1 MDSLNGLYPIN
12 QIGSDGFS
20 WWIGQVESEKA
31 DDEKL
36 SGRYKVRIV
45 GAHPKSCE
53 AVSWED
59 LPWAITMMP
68 VTNPHT
74 PGGATSVS
82 DQLGKGVWVIGF
94 YLDNLQQQPVIM
106 GSVGRVANSTSE
118 KTANDP
124 TPGENC
130 KSFTTYI
137 PEDAKLAFDQP
148 TPAVGSPASLTSTE
162 AGVAPSGILKK
173 TGDKNQIVS
182 GPTNFQVAKYS
193 KNTDLNPGGINFCV
207 EKADKCG
214 KETDLKK
221 TFTRLFSEMLAEVQN
236 NDGKLGTYLIAPLS
250 GELHDA
256 VGIGRKYVN
265 KAILVVRTFVASVKG
280 FILEKIKAGI
290 KDLINMLLYPSDT
303 GNSLTPLTKFFND
316 LLANIGCQMSDLGD
330 RLASFL
336 EDLIFGYL
344 FDVYKAAACLVDNFV
359 EGVLSK
365 IQSLMNELL
374 ESVLGPLQDL
384 LGAAASAINIIGD
397 AINYVLDLLGI
408 QCNGPGKSCSKT
420 TVVCTNCDSDDR
432 SNFLD
437 DLLDNI
443 TDDLFPVTGEDWS
456 RYTCDEAYEGNVL
469 QPTKVIFVGGVQ
481 NPPIPNSIQYD
492 ISDITVEEGDEATFV
507 VTRVGYL
514 DVSSSVK
521 YTTRNGSATEGADY
535 LKSSGILGFAPGESE
550 KKIFV
555 RTLTDTESEG
565 DEDFFV
571 TIKKD
576 SPGTI
581 PSFAK
586 KTVAKCVITESTI
599 RTPGLPLPAPGDPP
613 PSPPP
618 PPTESPDII
627 IPDIIN
633 ARDVNPDPTVD
644 PTDTTPTYKVVSDR
658 SSVKEG
664 QFIKYTI
671 TTTNVETGRTLF
683 YRLFGTGITPNDIV
697 GNSLSGSFTIEDN
710 KATVIV
716 GVNTDSELEDDE
728 VLTFGIAGT
737 SASTNVIIL
746 SDTSGF
752 SSEELD
758 ASEDSSSNVDS
769 RTDPP
774 RNPTVDSGKIITD
787 PGGGIIDIPIDEP
800 GDPYTELPVVIIPGE
815 GFRAAAL
822 PLLDSTGRIT
832 ELRITDPGFG
842 YKINTPQTSDKECII
857 DSFTMLNPGREYTSS
872 PQVYINGDNTIADA
886 VVENGKVISV
896 RIKNRSI
903 VFDSYPKVLIIGG
916 GGYGAKFI
924 PSFSC
929 LDRDVR
935 VTVGSAKIGT
945 GKYIDCP

>member
-53 AVSWED
+53 AVSWDD

-118 KTANDP
+118 KTADDP

-148 TPAVGSPASLTSTE
+148 TPAIGSPASLTSTE
-162 AGVAPSGILKK
+162 AGVAPSGILR
-173 TGDKNQIVS
+173 GDKDEIIS

-265 KAILVVRTFVASVKG
+265 QATLVVRTFVASVKG

-316 LLANIGCQMSDLGD
+316 LLANIGCQMADLGD

-359 EGVLSK
+359 EGLLSK

-420 TVVCTNCDSDDR
+420 TVACTNCDSDDR

-437 DLLDNI
+437 DLLNNI

-481 NPPIPNSIQYD
+481 NPPVPNSIQYD
-492 ISDITVEEGDEATFV
+492 ISDIKVEEGDEATFV

-514 DVSSSVK
+514 DVSSSVT
-521 YTTRNGSATEGADY
+521 YTTRNGSATEGTDY

-555 RTLTDTESEG
+555 RTLTDAESEG

-571 TIKKD
+571 SIKKD

-599 RTPGLPLPAPGDPP
+599 KTPGLLPPGPGDPP

-618 PPTESPDII
+618 APTESPDII
-627 IPDIIN
+627 VSDVVN
-633 ARDVNPDPTVD
+633 ARDVNPDPIGD
-644 PTDTTPTYKVVSDR
+644 SDSTDTTPTYKVVSDR
-658 SSVKEG
+658 SSVREG

-671 TTTNVETGRTLF
+671 TTTNVETGRKLF

-710 KATVIV
+710 NATVII
-716 GVNTDSELEDDE
+716 GVNTDSELEDEE

-752 SSEELD
+752 SPEELD

-787 PGGGIIDIPIDEP
+787 PVGGIIDIPIDEP

>member
-316 LLANIGCQMSDLGD
+316 LLANIGCQMADLGD

-599 RTPGLPLPAPGDPP
+599 RTPGLPSPAPGDPP

>member
-118 KTANDP
+118 KTADDP

-250 GELHDA
+250 GELHDV

-316 LLANIGCQMSDLGD
+316 LLANIGCQMADLGD

>member
-316 LLANIGCQMSDLGD
+316 LLANIGCQMADLGD

-787 PGGGIIDIPIDEP
+787 PGGGIINIPIDEP

>member
-118 KTANDP
+118 KTADDP

-316 LLANIGCQMSDLGD
+316 LLANIGCQMADLGD

>member
-20 WWIGQVESEKA
+20 WWVGQIESDKA
-31 DDEKL
+31 DDEKC

-45 GAHPKSCE
+45 GAHPKSCD

-74 PGGATSVS
+74 PGGCTSVS
-82 DQLGKGVWVIGF
+82 DQLSKGVWVIGF
-94 YLDNLQQQPVIM
+94 YLDNLQQQPIIM

-118 KTANDP
+118 KTADDP

-137 PEDAKLAFDQP
+137 AEDSRKAFEQNVGPEVNLSAQAAGHP
-148 TPAVGSPASLTSTE
+148 GGGNSTTDDNKK
-162 AGVAPSGILKK
+162 VISGI
-173 TGDKNQIVS
+173 
-182 GPTNFQVAKYS
+182 TNFQAL
-193 KNTDLNPGGINFCV
+193 KNAANTNLNPGGNQFCIGI
-207 EKADKCG
+207 ADPCG

-221 TFTRLFSEMLAEVQN
+221 TFTALFSEMLAEVQN

-250 GELHDA
+250 GELHDTVA
-256 VGIGRKYVN
+256 IGRKYVN
-265 KAILVVRTFVASVKG
+265 KGILVVRTFVASVKG

-316 LLANIGCQMSDLGD
+316 ILANIGCQMADLGD

-344 FDVYKAAACLVDNFV
+344 FNVYKAAACLVDNFV
-359 EGVLSK
+359 EGLLSK

-397 AINYVLDLLGI
+397 AINYVLNLLGI
-408 QCNGPGKSCSKT
+408 QCNGPGKKCSKT
-420 TVVCTNCDSDDR
+420 TKVCVDCDSDDR
-432 SNFLD
+432 GDFLD

-456 RYTCDEAYEGNVL
+456 RYTCDEAYEGTTIK
-469 QPTKVIFVGGVQ
+469 PTKVIFVGGVQ
-481 NPPIPNSIQYD
+481 NPPVPNSIQYD
-492 ISDITVEEGDEATFV
+492 ISDIKVEEGDEATFV
-507 VTRVGYL
+507 VTRIGYL

-521 YTTRNGSATEGADY
+521 YTTRNGSATEGTDY

-550 KKIFV
+550 KKILV

-599 RTPGLPLPAPGDPP
+599 RTPGLPSPAPGDPP

-618 PPTESPDII
+618 APTESPDTI

-683 YRLFGTGITPNDIV
+683 YRLFGTGITPNDMV
-697 GNSLSGSFTIEDN
+697 SNSLSGSFTIEN
-710 KATVIV
+710 NEATVIV
-716 GVNTDSELEDDE
+716 GINVDSELEDEE

-758 ASEDSSSNVDS
+758 ASEDSSSNINS

-774 RNPTVDSGKIITD
+774 RNPTVDPEKIITD

-800 GDPYTELPVVIIPGE
+800 GDPYTELPIVIIPGE
-815 GFRAAAL
+815 GSRASAL
-822 PLLDSTGRIT
+822 PLLDSNGRIT

-842 YKINTPQTSDKECII
+842 YKLNIPQTSDKECII
-857 DSFTMLNPGREYTSS
+857 DSFTMLSPGREYTSS

-903 VFDSYPKVLIIGG
+903 VFDRYPKVLIIGG

>member
-45 GAHPKSCE
+45 GTHPKSCE

-94 YLDNLQQQPVIM
+94 YLDNLQQQPIIM

-118 KTANDP
+118 KTADDP

-137 PEDAKLAFDQP
+137 PEDAKVAFDQP
-148 TPAVGSPASLTSTE
+148 TPAVGEKSAVTVTE
-162 AGVAPSGILKK
+162 AGLAP
-173 TGDKNQIVS
+173 TGTISETGEGKIND

-193 KNTDLNPGGINFCV
+193 KNTDLNPAGINFCV

-236 NDGKLGTYLIAPLS
+236 NDGKLGTFLIAPLS

-256 VGIGRKYVN
+256 IGIGRKYVN
-265 KAILVVRTFVASVKG
+265 KSILVVRTFVASVKG

-303 GNSLTPLTKFFND
+303 GNALTPLTKFFND
-316 LLANIGCQMSDLGD
+316 ILANVGCQMADLGD

-359 EGVLSK
+359 DGLLSK

-420 TVVCTNCDSDDR
+420 TVACTNCDSDKRDD
-432 SNFLD
+432 FLD
-437 DLLDNI
+437 ELLKNI

-456 RYTCDEAYEGNVL
+456 RYTCDEAYEGNTL

-481 NPPIPNSIQYD
+481 NPPVPNSIQYD
-492 ISDITVEEGDEATFV
+492 ISDIKVEEGDEAAFV
-507 VTRVGYL
+507 VTRIGYL

-521 YTTRNGSATEGADY
+521 YTTRNGSATEGTDY

-550 KKIFV
+550 KKILV

-571 TIKKD
+571 SIRKD

-581 PSFAK
+581 PAFAK

-599 RTPGLPLPAPGDPP
+599 RTPGLPSPAPGDPP

-618 PPTESPDII
+618 APTESPDTI

-697 GNSLSGSFTIEDN
+697 NNSLSGSFTIEN
-710 KATVIV
+710 NTATVIIGINV
-716 GVNTDSELEDDE
+716 DSELEDE
-728 VLTFGIAGT
+728 EILTFGIAGT
-737 SASTNVIIL
+737 TASTNVLIL

-752 SSEELD
+752 SPEELD
-758 ASEDSSSNVDS
+758 ASEDSSSNTNS

-774 RNPTVDSGKIITD
+774 RNPTVDPAKIITD

-815 GFRAAAL
+815 GFRASAL

-832 ELRITDPGFG
+832 EIRITDPGFG

-886 VVENGKVISV
+886 VVENGRVISV

-903 VFDSYPKVLIIGG
+903 VFDRYPKVLIIGG